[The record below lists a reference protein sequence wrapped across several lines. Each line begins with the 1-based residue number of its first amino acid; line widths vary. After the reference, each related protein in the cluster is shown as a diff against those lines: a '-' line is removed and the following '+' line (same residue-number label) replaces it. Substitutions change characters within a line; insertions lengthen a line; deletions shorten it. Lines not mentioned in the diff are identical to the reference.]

1 MMLLCAGSAGAAVRL
16 DVDQT
21 GLSLQEAAA
30 SQAIVHAVLER
41 LPPAMQETL
50 TDTVSLEW
58 RADLPE
64 RVHGRAIG
72 RRVVLDR
79 SLLQVPSERL
89 ETRPGRQDLPPHP
102 ALAALIHEL
111 AHVHDRSLG
120 RALSH
125 DPRLLDIAG
134 WQVSPARLGLRRPS
148 NAFTDRSPDPYELER
163 PSEFVA
169 VNLEHFLLDP
179 AYACR
184 RPAMHRYL
192 ADHFGWSP
200 PRAPCADG
208 LVFLQSPGSVAAAAG
223 DSPVLGIDP
232 TRVYS
237 VEYLLAEPNEQPMSR
252 WGHVMLRLVICAPGR
267 APGPDC
273 RLDLQHHQVLSFRAF
288 VDDLQLSSWR
298 GLTGSYPSR
307 LFVLPLQQV
316 VDEYTRVELRGL
328 QSIPLELTVQE
339 IAALIERAAQLH
351 WNYDGRYA
359 FISNNCAVETYRLL
373 HDAVP
378 RLTAMRLGSITPNG
392 LLRRLR
398 REGVADVTVLQDG
411 SEALRVGYRFE
422 AMSARYQSM
431 FDVARERLGL
441 PPMQVQDWLELPPAA
456 RGRWIDGADL
466 RASAALLVLEQAALR
481 RQELLARDELKRA
494 FLGVGADETRARI
507 PDAMER
513 YLDLEGVLSRPAL
526 LLPQHGYGLPQ
537 QFERDALLVEATSRV
552 AWMSEQGEWLRTQ
565 GRLALS
571 NARRTNLQGTEE
583 NLDALGER
591 LRVLNREQG
600 GVPLH

>member
-1 MMLLCAGSAGAAVRL
+1 MLLCAGSAGAAVRL

-30 SQAIVHAVLER
+30 SQAIVDAVLER

-72 RRVVLDR
+72 RRLVLDR
-79 SLLQVPSERL
+79 ALLQVPFERL
-89 ETRPGRQDLPPHP
+89 ETRPGRQDLQPHP
-102 ALAALIHEL
+102 GLAALIHEL
-111 AHVHDRSLG
+111 AHVHDRTL
-120 RALSH
+120 RRPLSG
-125 DPRLLDIAG
+125 DRRLLDVAG

-148 NAFTDRSPDPYELER
+148 NAFTDRSPDPYEHER

-192 ADHFGWSP
+192 ADHFGWAPS
-200 PRAPCADG
+200 RLPCADG
-208 LVFLQSPGSVAAAAG
+208 LVFLQSPGSVAAGAG
-223 DSPVLGIDP
+223 RSPVLSIDP
-232 TRVYS
+232 TRVHA
-237 VEYLLAEPNEQPMSR
+237 VEYLLAEANEQPMSR

-316 VDEYTRVELRGL
+316 VDEYTKVELRGL
-328 QSIPLELTVQE
+328 QSIPLELTVEE
-339 IAALIERAAQLH
+339 IAALLERAAQLH

-378 RLTAMRLGSITPNG
+378 RLAALRLGSITPNG

-398 REGVADVTVLQDG
+398 REAVADATVIEDEA
-411 SEALRVGYRFE
+411 EALRLGYRFE
-422 AMSARYQSM
+422 AMNARYQSM

-441 PPMQVQDWLELPPAA
+441 PTMPVQDWLDLPPSA
-456 RGRWIDGADL
+456 RGRWIDDADL
-466 RASAALLVLEQAALR
+466 RASAALLVLEQASLR

-494 FLGVGADETRARI
+494 FLGAGTRETRTSG
-507 PDAMER
+507 PLER
-513 YLDLEGVLSRPAL
+513 YLQLEGLLSRPAL
-526 LLPQHGYGLPQ
+526 LLPKEGYGLPQ
-537 QFERDALLVEATSRV
+537 QIERDALLVEATSRL
-552 AWMSEQGEWLRTQ
+552 AAMAEQGEWLRTQ

-571 NARRTNLQGTEE
+571 KERRTHLQGTEA
-583 NLDALGER
+583 NLEALGER
-591 LRVLNREQG
+591 LRVLHREQG